1 MYTTEAFYFPTQVIL
16 IDDDAGF
23 LKILASKLSKKFLV
37 KTFNHPN
44 EALTYLQDKQTLLN
58 TIHPNAL
65 VDEELEYGE
74 RYLSLSK
81 MNALAENQIKQE
93 MTTVVI
99 SDYVMPEMN
108 GIEFFK
114 KISNIP
120 VMKILLTGN
129 ADLDL
134 ALYAFNRGVV
144 DKFLVKKSEKL
155 LTEVEENIIACQHGF
170 FRKYSYP
177 LLSSLSIPE
186 DSMLHKNGLSS
197 QLEQIIRDNDI
208 VEYYLID
215 NIGSY
220 LLINK
225 TGKRMHFMCLV
236 ERQFDEYL
244 DIATNSDAPDEIVE
258 KLKNRTH
265 APVFLTEGDYKL
277 SAQEW
282 DKIMYAFENS
292 GECYTH
298 IFERQIK
305 L

>member
-1 MYTTEAFYFPTQVIL
+1 MYTIEAFYFPTQVIL

-23 LKILASKLSKKFLV
+23 LKILESKLSEKFLV
-37 KTFNHPN
+37 KAFNNPN
-44 EALTYLQDKQTLLN
+44 QALAYLQENQFLQNIINPN
-58 TIHPNAL
+58 TL
-65 VDEELEYGE
+65 VDEELEFGE
-74 RYLSLSK
+74 RYLSLTK
-81 MNALAENQIKQE
+81 MNALVENKAKHE
-93 MTTVVI
+93 MTTVII

-108 GIEFFK
+108 GIEFFE
-114 KISNIP
+114 KIFDMP

-144 DKFLVKKSEKL
+144 DKFLVKKSQKL
-155 LTEVEENIIACQHGF
+155 LTEVEESIIACQHGF

-177 LLSSLSIPE
+177 LLSSLSLPD
-186 DSMLHKNGLSS
+186 DSLLNKGSLSTA
-197 QLEQIIRDNDI
+197 LEKIIQDNDI

-220 LLINK
+220 LLITR
-225 TGKRMHFMCLV
+225 TGKHIYFMCMV

-244 DIATNSDAPDEIVE
+244 NIANNGGASKDVIE

-277 SAQEW
+277 SAEKW
-282 DKIMYAFENS
+282 IDLMKSFEKKEEHYYS
-292 GECYTH
+292 L
-298 IFERQIK
+298 IERR
-305 L
+305 